1 MKNYDVIII
10 GAGPGGYVAAIR
22 CSQLGLTTACVES
35 WSKESGKPALG
46 GTCLNVGCIPS
57 KALLESSHHF
67 SHLKNNAIDHG
78 INVSGASMDVNKMI
92 ARKDKIVQMLTQGIA
107 GLFRKNNIELLHG
120 RGRITS
126 QDETGQYHVEVL
138 PAGIEGGERLT
149 ASAKHIIIAT
159 GSVPSKI
166 PPAKVDND
174 RIVDSTGALSF
185 NEAPRKLC
193 IIGAGVIGL
202 ELGSVWSRLGSEVVI
217 LEALESF
224 LEPVDNQLSD
234 EAYKILTK
242 QGLDIRL
249 GAKVTGTGSNNQEVI
264 VIYEDAEGK
273 HQISVDKLIVAV
285 GRSPNTE
292 GLDAEACGLDLDERG
307 FIEVDEQCQ
316 TKLPNV
322 YAIGDVVRGPMLAH
336 KASEEGV
343 AVAERIAGQP
353 AHMNYQTIPWVFY
366 TWPEIAWVGLT
377 EEELQN
383 TGIDYKVGTFPFAAN
398 SRARAVGDTTGLVK
412 ILADSQSDRILG
424 VHILGPNA
432 SELISEA
439 VLAME
444 FDASSED
451 IARTIHGHPS
461 LSEAIHEAALDA
473 DNRALHI

>member
-1 MKNYDVIII
+1 MKNYDVIVI

-22 CSQLGLTTACVES
+22 CAQLGLSTACVES
-35 WSKESGKPALG
+35 WSKKSGKPALG

-67 SHLKNNAIDHG
+67 SHLKNDAVDHG
-78 INVSGASMDVNKMI
+78 INVSGASMNVIKMI

-126 QDETGQYHVEVL
+126 RDETGQYHVEVL
-138 PAGIEGGERLT
+138 PASVEGGEILT

-159 GSVPSKI
+159 GSVPSNI
-166 PPAKVDND
+166 PPAKVDNN
-174 RIVDSTGALSF
+174 RIVDSTGALAF
-185 NEAPRKLC
+185 TETPRKLC
-193 IIGAGVIGL
+193 VIGAGVIGL
-202 ELGSVWSRLGSEVVI
+202 ELGSVWSRLGSEVII

-249 GAKVTGTGSNNQEVI
+249 GAKVTGTGSNNQEVT
-264 VIYEDAEGK
+264 VIYEDAKGK
-273 HQISVDKLIVAV
+273 KQISVDKLIVAV

-292 GLDAEACGLDLDERG
+292 GLDAEACGLELDEKG

-316 TKLPNV
+316 TRLPNV
-322 YAIGDVVRGPMLAH
+322 YAIGDVVRGSMLAH

-343 AVAERIAGQP
+343 AVAERIVGQP
-353 AHMNYQTIPWVFY
+353 GHMNYQIIPWVIY

-383 TGIDYKVGTFPFAAN
+383 TGIDYKVGTYPFAAN
-398 SRARAVGDTTGLVK
+398 SRARTMGDSAGLVK

-424 VHILGPNA
+424 IHILGPNA

-451 IARTIHGHPS
+451 IARTIHAHPS
-461 LSEAIHEAALDA
+461 LSEAIHEAALGVDS
-473 DNRALHI
+473 RAIHI